1 MSKKGGSIL
10 IQSNHIY
17 LILPTP
23 TLQEQE
29 SLSAFEILTITFSFI
44 VGLGVAQVLRSIAYV
59 VREFRQIRLHW
70 IPFSVAAQILF
81 FQVQFWFALS
91 VVNSL
96 MDRWSW
102 SVYASMLLLAIFI
115 FLAGAAVLPHSL
127 TSLGE
132 RGLKEDFD
140 TRGQVSLIFLA
151 LYLAG
156 WIGVGIMFW
165 IPELWHLALVNG
177 SYALLALG
185 IFWSS
190 NSRVR
195 AVLHMLLI
203 VITIYGSLTVWTT
216 PSLEMPWR
224 IPVET
229 GQSMG

>member
-1 MSKKGGSIL
+1 
-10 IQSNHIY
+10 
-17 LILPTP
+17 
-23 TLQEQE
+23 
-29 SLSAFEILTITFSFI
+29 LSSFEILTITFSFI
-44 VGLGVAQVLRSIAYV
+44 VGLGVAQVLRSIAYI

-102 SVYASMLLLAIFI
+102 SVYASLLLLAIFI

-156 WIGVGIMFW
+156 WIGLGIMFW

-177 SYALLALG
+177 SYALLALV
-185 IFWSS
+185 IFWIS
-190 NSRVR
+190 NARVR

-203 VITIYGSLTVWTT
+203 VITVYGSLTVWTT

-224 IPVET
+224 SPVET
-229 GQSMG
+229 DQSMG

>member
-1 MSKKGGSIL
+1 MSS
-10 IQSNHIY
+10 
-17 LILPTP
+17 
-23 TLQEQE
+23 
-29 SLSAFEILTITFSFI
+29 FEILTITFSFI
-44 VGLGVAQVLRSIAYV
+44 VGLGVAQVLRSIAYI

-156 WIGVGIMFW
+156 WIGLGIMFW

-177 SYALLALG
+177 SYALLALV
-185 IFWSS
+185 IFWIS
-190 NSRVR
+190 NARVR
-195 AVLHMLLI
+195 AVLHLLLI
-203 VITIYGSLTVWTT
+203 VITVYGSLTVWTT

-224 IPVET
+224 SPVET
-229 GQSMG
+229 DQSMG

>member
-1 MSKKGGSIL
+1 
-10 IQSNHIY
+10 
-17 LILPTP
+17 
-23 TLQEQE
+23 
-29 SLSAFEILTITFSFI
+29 LSSFEILTITFSFI
-44 VGLGVAQVLRSIAYV
+44 VGLGVAQVLRSIAYI

-96 MDRWSW
+96 MERWSW
-102 SVYASMLLLAIFI
+102 SVYASLLLLAIFI

-156 WIGVGIMFW
+156 WIGLGIMFW

-177 SYALLALG
+177 SYALLALV
-185 IFWSS
+185 IFWIS
-190 NSRVR
+190 NARVR
-195 AVLHMLLI
+195 AVLHLLLI
-203 VITIYGSLTVWTT
+203 VITVYGSLTVWTT

-224 IPVET
+224 SPVET
-229 GQSMG
+229 DQSMG

>member
-1 MSKKGGSIL
+1 
-10 IQSNHIY
+10 
-17 LILPTP
+17 
-23 TLQEQE
+23 
-29 SLSAFEILTITFSFI
+29 LSSFEILTITFSFI
-44 VGLGVAQVLRSIAYV
+44 VGLGVAQVLRSIAYI

-96 MDRWSW
+96 MERWSW

-156 WIGVGIMFW
+156 WIGLGIMFW

-177 SYALLALG
+177 SYALLALV
-185 IFWSS
+185 IFWIS
-190 NSRVR
+190 NARVR
-195 AVLHMLLI
+195 AVLHLLLI
-203 VITIYGSLTVWTT
+203 VITVYGSLTVWTT

-224 IPVET
+224 SPVET
-229 GQSMG
+229 DQSMG

>member
-1 MSKKGGSIL
+1 
-10 IQSNHIY
+10 
-17 LILPTP
+17 
-23 TLQEQE
+23 
-29 SLSAFEILTITFSFI
+29 LSSFEILTITFSFI
-44 VGLGVAQVLRSIAYV
+44 VGLGVAQVLRSIAYI

-102 SVYASMLLLAIFI
+102 SVYASLLLLAIFI

-156 WIGVGIMFW
+156 WIGLGIMFW

-177 SYALLALG
+177 SYALLALV
-185 IFWSS
+185 IFWIS
-190 NSRVR
+190 NARVR
-195 AVLHMLLI
+195 AVLHLLLI
-203 VITIYGSLTVWTT
+203 VITVYGSLTVWTT

-224 IPVET
+224 SPVET
-229 GQSMG
+229 DQ

>member
-1 MSKKGGSIL
+1 MSS
-10 IQSNHIY
+10 
-17 LILPTP
+17 
-23 TLQEQE
+23 
-29 SLSAFEILTITFSFI
+29 FEILTITFSFI
-44 VGLGVAQVLRSIAYV
+44 VGLGVAQVLRSIAYI

-96 MDRWSW
+96 MERWSW

-156 WIGVGIMFW
+156 WIGLGIMFW

-177 SYALLALG
+177 SYALLALV
-185 IFWSS
+185 IFWIS
-190 NSRVR
+190 NARVR
-195 AVLHMLLI
+195 AVLHLLLI
-203 VITIYGSLTVWTT
+203 VITVYGSLTVWTT

-224 IPVET
+224 NPVET
-229 GQSMG
+229 DQ

>member
-1 MSKKGGSIL
+1 M
-10 IQSNHIY
+10 
-17 LILPTP
+17 
-23 TLQEQE
+23 
-29 SLSAFEILTITFSFI
+29 SAFEILTITFSFI
-44 VGLGVAQVLRSIAYV
+44 VGLGVAQVLRSIAYM

-177 SYALLALG
+177 SYALLALV
-185 IFWSS
+185 IFWTS
-190 NSRVR
+190 NARVR
-195 AVLHMLLI
+195 AALNMFLI

-224 IPVET
+224 NPVET
-229 GQSMG
+229 DQSVGE